1 MASIRVQKV
10 QEEIKRTVGTIITT
24 DINDTKLGF
33 LTVSKVKCSV
43 DLRYAKI
50 YVSIYEDSDKA
61 KEAKMKILRK
71 RTGLIRGFLGKYV
84 RFKHVPE
91 LEFFLDDSLDYA
103 EKIDKLIDEVHQ
115 EEENRDHSENIERE

>member
-10 QEEIKRTVGTIITT
+10 QEEIKRTIGSILTT
-24 DINDTKLGF
+24 EINDTKIGF

-43 DLRYAKI
+43 DLHYAKI
-50 YVSIYEDSDKA
+50 YVSIYEDSDEKKQEKLA
-61 KEAKMKILRK
+61 ILK
-71 RTGLIRGFLGKYV
+71 KKKGLIRGYLGNAV

-103 EKIDKLIDEVHQ
+103 EKIDKLIDQVHQ
-115 EEENRDHSENIERE
+115 EEENRSHS

>member
-10 QEEIKRTVGTIITT
+10 QEEIKRTVSSILSNEIY
-24 DINDTKLGF
+24 DTKLGF

-50 YVSIYEDSDKA
+50 YVSIYEDSEEKKQA
-61 KEAKMKILRK
+61 TIASLKKKK
-71 RTGLIRGFLGKYV
+71 GLVRGFLGNAV

-91 LEFFLDDSLDYA
+91 LEFYLDDSLDYA
-103 EKIDKLIDEVHQ
+103 EKIDKLIDQVHK
-115 EEENRDHSENIERE
+115 EDDNRSHS